1 MEGTTVPEDT
11 GLSPAA
17 ARNKE
22 KHTIPYTGMK
32 SGSCGM
38 RQRMMDSP
46 PATKPFSSCS
56 FLQACGDAISPALHS
71 AHRLEKNR
79 ILVEQ
84 QKTSVPVE
92 IPLSAVVGNAI
103 YDYLAEERPDTGEPA
118 PVPVRNTSLFTPGCR
133 EHWQHR
139 GKSLQAGGDKA
150 GARRQEGHPYLPAQ
164 PGVLHAGERRPTAR
178 HHADPGT
185 YSPGFP

>member
-1 MEGTTVPEDT
+1 MRYRRPYIQLHRLGKRTDT
-11 GLSPAA
+11 GGAAEDIRAGGDTSFCCCRQCHIRLSGRGKAGY
-17 ARNKE
+17 R
-22 KHTIPYTGMK
+22 
-32 SGSCGM
+32 
-38 RQRMMDSP
+38 
-46 PATKPFSSCS
+46 
-56 FLQACGDAISPALHS
+56 
-71 AHRLEKNR
+71 
-79 ILVEQ
+79 
-84 QKTSVPVE
+84 
-92 IPLSAVVGNAI
+92 
-103 YDYLAEERPDTGEPA
+103 EPA